1 MKKTNRKC
9 ICLSIHFDAF
19 GNLLCRDAFLYIV
32 LKFLIK
38 LKFNWVENIISNNI
52 SKIFMQEVGASFKL
66 LGFDKIEISKICF
79 FFFMNQIW
87 RKNVGCVTYV
97 SGPALI

>member
-1 MKKTNRKC
+1 M
-9 ICLSIHFDAF
+9 L
-19 GNLLCRDAFLYIV
+19 
-32 LKFLIK
+32 
-38 LKFNWVENIISNNI
+38 
-52 SKIFMQEVGASFKL
+52 EVGASFKL